1 MTNLLIAYN
10 SIPYEAKSLTPSFTE
25 SDLFSADNLLT
36 NKKSDWITVNAGGT
50 WSIKFDLGKDS
61 TGADIEKA
69 AEYIILGNALGV
81 LSSSLTFYLK
91 YSDDDSTYT
100 TATSFTN
107 TDAAA
112 ALKGIKKA
120 DYIKTF
126 TATAGHRYWKI
137 ECSGNCIG
145 LGKVYFGEFLDLEVD
160 PNEIKDEFK
169 QKKIYYSDG
178 GYTTY
183 GINKPLQREYKL
195 EWRGIT
201 KAKLEEFE
209 SIIHRLKD
217 KPLFFLYLE
226 TVTDILSGENLISV
240 NLDDY
245 DYEYLSDDYIVL
257 NCNFIE
263 SV

>member
-1 MTNLLIAYN
+1 MTNLLLAYN
-10 SIPYEAKSLTPSFTE
+10 SIPYESKSLTASFTE
-25 SDLFSADNLLT
+25 SDLFPAYNLLT
-36 NKKSDWITVNAGGT
+36 NKKSDWVTVNAGGT

-61 TGADIEKA
+61 AGADIEKA
-69 AEYIILGNALGV
+69 AEYIVLGNALGV
-81 LSSSLTFYLK
+81 LSSSLNFYLK

-126 TATAGHRYWKI
+126 TATSGHRYWKI
-137 ECSGNCIG
+137 ECSGDCTG
-145 LGKVYFGEFLDLEVD
+145 LGKVYFGEFLDLGTD
-160 PNEIKDEFK
+160 PHEIKDDFK

-183 GINKPLQREYKL
+183 GISKPQIREYKF

-201 KAKLEEFE
+201 KAKLEEFQ
-209 SIIHRLKD
+209 SIIQRLPN

-226 TVTDILSGENLISV
+226 TVTDILNGENLISV

-245 DYEYLSDDYIVL
+245 DYEHLSDDYINL
-257 NCNFIE
+257 TCNFIE